1 MATEEE
7 QQRLADAIKALPIRL
22 RRVFVMAHV
31 QRKPRAQIAAE
42 LHITARQ
49 VDRRLT
55 RALVACRR
63 RWRPDQ

>member
-7 QQRLADAIKALPIRL
+7 QRRVADAIKALPFRL
-22 RRVFVMAHV
+22 RKVFLMRYV
-31 QRKPRAQIAAE
+31 QRKAPAIIAAE
-42 LHITARQ
+42 LGLSERQ

-63 RWRPDQ
+63 RLDP